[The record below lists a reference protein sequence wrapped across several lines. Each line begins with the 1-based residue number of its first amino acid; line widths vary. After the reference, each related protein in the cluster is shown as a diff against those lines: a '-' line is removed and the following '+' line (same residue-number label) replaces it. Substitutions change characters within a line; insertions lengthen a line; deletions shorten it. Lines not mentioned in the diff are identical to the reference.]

1 MSSLKIITATS
12 KVDKNF
18 NLSLSCN
25 FINQE
30 ESDFLISRKTTCYLV
45 YQTSSYIWN
54 SDCIDFGSLI
64 IFEIK
69 VETNTYNFMLSL

>member
-30 ESDFLISRKTTCYLV
+30 ESDFLISRNTTCYLV
-45 YQTSSYIWN
+45 YQTSSYI
-54 SDCIDFGSLI
+54 
-64 IFEIK
+64 
-69 VETNTYNFMLSL
+69 